1 MSHLLVATPIKA
13 WGQRVARIF
22 PADTVVWPWRE
33 EILADDRSA
42 AVAELTQSNPAVVAI
57 GPGIETKALLK
68 LAEAFDRD
76 RPDVVVV
83 LVAEP
88 SLELFEQALKAGARG
103 VVAPGAS
110 DEELRTSM
118 ERALDAGRRRGASAP
133 EPAAS
138 HMICVVAPKGGS
150 GKTTVST
157 NLASGLALEAPGEVV
172 IVDLDF
178 QFGDVASTLR
188 LTPEHTFADITKAE
202 GELDITM
209 LKMLLTPNERGLLA
223 LCAPEGL
230 EDADA
235 ITQADVRHVLEVLSQ
250 EFRYVVVD
258 TGSGLDDGTLVALEL
273 ASDIIV
279 LTSTEVPSV
288 RAIRKEI
295 AALDML
301 GLKQPRH
308 FVVNRADARVG
319 LPLSE
324 VEATIGM
331 EAVAAIPSSRS
342 VPISVNQG
350 TPVVVHD
357 PRSSV
362 AEALTRL
369 IDTFLPS
376 KVAVSARPTP
386 PWRKLLRAS

>member
-1 MSHLLVATPIKA
+1 MSHLLIATPTKA
-13 WGQRVARIF
+13 FGKRVARVF

-33 EILADDRSA
+33 DVLSVGRSE
-42 AVAELTQSNPAVVAI
+42 AVAELAHSNPAVVAL
-57 GPGIETKALLK
+57 GPGLETNELLE

-88 SLELFEQALKAGARG
+88 SLELMEQALKAGARG

-110 DEELRTSM
+110 DDELLAAFQ
-118 ERALDAGRRRGASAP
+118 RALDAGRRRGVSAP
-133 EPAAS
+133 EPVAS
-138 HMICVVAPKGGS
+138 RMLCVVAPKGGS

-157 NLASGLALEAPGEVV
+157 NLASGLALAAPGEVV
-172 IVDLDF
+172 LVDLDF

-188 LTPEHTFADITKAE
+188 MTPEHTFADITKAE
-202 GELDITM
+202 GEIDITT
-209 LKMLLTPNERGLLA
+209 LKMLLTPNDRGLLA

-235 ITQADVRHVLEVLSQ
+235 ITQAEVRHVLELLAK

-273 ASDIIV
+273 SSDIIV

-288 RAIRKEI
+288 RAIRKEL

-319 LPLSE
+319 LPLNE

-350 TPVVVHD
+350 TPVVVNE

-369 IDTFLPS
+369 IDTFLPA
-376 KVAVSARPTP
+376 KPAASARPEP
-386 PWRKLLRAS
+386 AWRKLMRAS